1 VDPRLQSVHLPYPRR
16 QEFRDAREDIL
27 QARGTQ
33 TLVQEG
39 ETPPAC
45 LDSPLRDAPIDSQAN
60 TASIELPFRFALVEG
75 NNVFPLKVGLN
86 TLGRSSENDVVL
98 KEHYVSRR
106 HCAIIVH
113 VGSACEVFD
122 MASRNGTFL
131 NENTLKG
138 PLRLRSG
145 DRIRICDRSF
155 IFIERA
161 APSDSFVHDTQCA
174 S

>member
-1 VDPRLQSVHLPYPRR
+1 LQSVHLPFPRR

-27 QARGTQ
+27 QARGQHTIA
-33 TLVQEG
+33 QEG
-39 ETPPAC
+39 ETPPARV
-45 LDSPLRDAPIDSQAN
+45 DSPANLPLDSQAN
-60 TASIELPFRFALVEG
+60 TASIELPCRFALMEG
-75 NNVFPLKVGLN
+75 NTIYPLKVGLN

-98 KEHYVSRR
+98 KEHYISRR
-106 HCAIIVH
+106 HCAIVVH

-131 NENTLKG
+131 NDHSLTG
-138 PLRLRSG
+138 SHRLRSG

-161 APSDSFVHDTQCA
+161 APSDSFINDTQCA